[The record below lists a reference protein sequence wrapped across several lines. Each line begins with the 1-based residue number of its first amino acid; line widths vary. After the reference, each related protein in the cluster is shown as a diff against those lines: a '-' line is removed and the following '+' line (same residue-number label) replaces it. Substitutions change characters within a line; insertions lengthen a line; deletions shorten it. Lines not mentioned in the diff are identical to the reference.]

1 MDRKMYEPTEKQ
13 EQKWAALEPLE
24 MPTDD
29 EFRAIWKRAHH
40 GTLRGWGI
48 CKRDWILTNMKN
60 HREYQMGLWQG
71 AVDAARGISY
81 QHEALTDENMNCY
94 NLGYYRGYTGYQSNR
109 RGWDAQTRTNFD
121 AQYLND

>member
-1 MDRKMYEPTEKQ
+1 MDRKMYEPTERQ
-13 EQKWAALEPLE
+13 EQKWAALTPVE

-29 EFRAIWKRAHH
+29 EFRANWKRSHH
-40 GTLRGWGI
+40 GKLAGWGMG
-48 CKRDWILTNMKN
+48 KRDWILNNMKAT
-60 HREYQMGLWQG
+60 REYQMALWQG